1 MNQYRFFW
9 LALRLM
15 RKQKLRTLTLFSGGL
30 SASFLLYT
38 FCGMGYYFWEQ
49 VHSTSSGDVSY
60 GFGQYVLAALAAVL
74 LAVVCSCSVILLQ
87 SLFALTFE
95 QKWRSLNLLR
105 ILGACTKD
113 LIFMAAA
120 ELCILFC
127 TAIPLG
133 MGLAVFISVQI
144 GLYTKLPVWLV
155 SSIGLWI
162 FGIFFCS
169 GFFPFCKIV
178 FGPIDVSCRCL
189 QSNTRH
195 AHSRCKK
202 QKKTRVNSFVLFMSG
217 RYHTADRKRHRRITL
232 TMVAAIILYVP
243 ASYLLHTNI
252 RMNQAGLYEK
262 YGIEYSSFP
271 DDEVELKKSIEE
283 CRNLTAAVPVDS
295 VFYVEM
301 HGTVCVAS
309 ELLSNELLSAL
320 EEAGW
325 PGNSQFEA
333 DGTIYFLE
341 DACYDTYWGSGGQA
355 VLVNRYINR
364 ASYSKDAS
372 AIQAGRA
379 ETALLSPDAKKALNE
394 ARIQPCQI
402 KVYGGVFM
410 DIPASQMICQ
420 QIKAESKEEANHL
433 ANKYAR
439 EYKLEVQGFMPDA
452 CTDKLPEG
460 IDVGNAAVIIP
471 LSRMQAVCTD
481 IGMPFQN
488 LHVCGL
494 FADTEKNLFERLQQ
508 SAGPGALGELRN
520 NRKAYQEWY
529 DSLHDIQTAMLCIC
543 GVLFFTAIFQVFVVL
558 IFHCM
563 QRRHG
568 LAVLW
573 SLGQTKQRLSL
584 ILILE
589 SVRAFVCASLA
600 AIPIS
605 CMLCVGIYRLYR
617 NVWNT
622 GFVLPY
628 GQLFLSV
635 AVMAL
640 VSAAAVF
647 VSFYQ
652 IQRQDFLKEVRGLF
666 RGIV

>member
-9 LALRLM
+9 LAFRLM
-15 RKQKLRTLTLFSGGL
+15 RKQKLRTLTLFLGGL

-38 FCGMGYYFWEQ
+38 FCGMGYYFWNQ

-60 GFGQYVLAALAAVL
+60 GFGQYVLAALAVLL

-95 QKWRSLNLLR
+95 QKWRSLNLLQ

-120 ELCILFC
+120 EICILFC

-133 MGLAVFISVQI
+133 MGLAVFVSAQV
-144 GLYTKLPVWLV
+144 GLYTKLPVWIG

-162 FGIFFCS
+162 FGIFFCC

-195 AHSRCKK
+195 APSRCKK
-202 QKKTRVNSFVLFMSG
+202 QNQTGINSFILFMSG

-232 TMVAAIILYVP
+232 TMIAAIILYVP

-283 CRNLTAAVPVDS
+283 CRKLTAAVSVDS
-295 VFYVEM
+295 VFYVEI

-309 ELLSNELLSAL
+309 ELLSNELLSTL
-320 EEAGW
+320 KKAGW
-325 PGNSQFEA
+325 PENTQFEA
-333 DGTIYFLE
+333 DGAIYFLE
-341 DACYDTYWGSGGQA
+341 DACYDTYWGGGGQA

-364 ASYSKDAS
+364 ASYSKDAG
-372 AIQAGRA
+372 AMQAGRA
-379 ETALLSPDAKKALNE
+379 ETALLSPDAQKALNE
-394 ARIQPCQI
+394 SRIQPCQI
-402 KVYGGVFM
+402 KVYGGVFT
-410 DIPASQMICQ
+410 DEPV
-420 QIKAESKEEANHL
+420 
-433 ANKYAR
+433 
-439 EYKLEVQGFMPDA
+439 VQSFMPDA
-452 CTDKLPEG
+452 CTDQLPEG

-488 LHVCGL
+488 MHVCGL
-494 FADTEKNLFERLQQ
+494 FADTEKNLFEKLQQ
-508 SAGPGALGELRN
+508 NAGHGVLGELRN

-558 IFHCM
+558 VFHCM

-573 SLGQTKQRLSL
+573 SLGQTKQSLAL

-605 CMLCVGIYRLYR
+605 CLLCVGIYRLYR

-666 RGIV
+666 RGII

>member
-9 LALRLM
+9 LTFRMM
-15 RKQKLRTLTLFSGGL
+15 RKQKLRTLTLFLGGL
-30 SASFLLYT
+30 SANFLLYT
-38 FCGMGYYFWEQ
+38 FCGMGYYFWNQ

-60 GFGQYVLAALAAVL
+60 GFGQYVLAALAVVL

-87 SLFALTFE
+87 SLFGLTFE
-95 QKWRSLNLLR
+95 QKWRSLNLLQ

-120 ELCILFC
+120 EICILFC

-133 MGLAVFISVQI
+133 MGLAVFVSAQV
-144 GLYTKLPVWLV
+144 GLYTKLPVWIDG
-155 SSIGLWI
+155 SIGLWI
-162 FGIFFCS
+162 FGIFFCC
-169 GFFPFCKIV
+169 GFLPFCKIV

-189 QSNTRH
+189 HSSTRH
-195 AHSRCKK
+195 AHSQCKK
-202 QKKTRVNSFVLFMSG
+202 QDKTGVNSFVLFMSG

-232 TMVAAIILYVP
+232 TMIAAIILYVP

-283 CRNLTAAVPVDS
+283 CRNLTATVPVDS

-301 HGTVCVAS
+301 HGTVCVES
-309 ELLSNELLSAL
+309 ELLSKELLSAL
-320 EEAGW
+320 KKAGW
-325 PGNSQFEA
+325 PGNTQFEA

-341 DACYDTYWGSGGQA
+341 DACYDTYWGGGGQA

-372 AIQAGRA
+372 AMQAGRA
-379 ETALLSPDAKKALNE
+379 ETALLSPDAQKALNE
-394 ARIQPCQI
+394 GQIQPCQI
-402 KVYGGVFM
+402 KVYGGVFT
-410 DIPASQMICQ
+410 DGPD
-420 QIKAESKEEANHL
+420 
-433 ANKYAR
+433 
-439 EYKLEVQGFMPDA
+439 VQGFMPDA
-452 CTDKLPEG
+452 CTDQLPEG

-481 IGMPFQN
+481 IGVPFQN
-488 LHVCGL
+488 MHVCGL
-494 FADTEKNLFERLQQ
+494 FADTDKNLFEKLQQ
-508 SAGPGALGELRN
+508 NAGHGALGELRN

-605 CMLCVGIYRLYR
+605 CLLCVGIYRLYR

-666 RGIV
+666 RGSI